1 METKEKTITAFK
13 NLLSEASIQRLNRET
28 CGIEVFNFD
37 EKCEK
42 KLKYHKKIFPEDIYC
57 KIDFLRKSG
66 YSIKIGK
73 ESHISIFP
81 VKMQFSTPFYQ
92 YKSKSRRFV
101 FNVKRKKY
109 NELFE
114 IYSKK
119 GLIGNEDWYDGWG
132 DSEWNGIYAKKMTY
146 AISYG
151 QILRELTEEE
161 YNELK
166 KLYLEKLC
174 SIDLEFLESKI
185 NKHE

>member
-1 METKEKTITAFK
+1 METKEKTITVFK
-13 NLLSEASIQRLNRET
+13 NLLSEASIQSLNRET

-42 KLKYHKKIFPEDIYC
+42 KLKYHKKIVPEDIYC
-57 KIDFLRKSG
+57 KIDFLKKSG

-81 VKMQFSTPFYQ
+81 IKMQFLTPFYQ

-119 GLIGNEDWYDGWG
+119 GLIGNEDWYYGWG
-132 DSEWNGIYAKKMTY
+132 DSKWNGIYAEKMTY

-174 SIDLEFLESKI
+174 SIDLKFLESKI
-185 NKHE
+185 NRHE